1 MCPLPEHP
9 WCPAWDSATFRGPHP
24 VDSLPSPL
32 SWQLQSAGLFPE
44 SGYKGKTHSM
54 EFSRIQSASSG
65 SDSLWHCGPAIFP
78 CESERGPRRTAGR
91 GIALRLTKGTFRG
104 HLLCHQTDELP
115 SLCAGGGV
123 SAPAP
128 LPPSPPGR
136 RAGRRAGGSS
146 ARASGSPRAFHSAH
160 FKAEE
165 EVWVH
170 FWSDIFSKEQY
181 LFWWNTTSR
190 YYLFFKNSKI
200 PTQPQRMFPPRC
212 PGDWGPS
219 PQQYPLPAAP
229 RIFTAFRGDS
239 NLSPNL

>member
-1 MCPLPEHP
+1 ME
-9 WCPAWDSATFRGPHP
+9 
-24 VDSLPSPL
+24 SLPSPL
-32 SWQLQSAGLFPE
+32 SWQRQSAGLFPE

-78 CESERGPRRTAGR
+78 CERGPRRTAGR
-91 GIALRLTKGTFRG
+91 GVALRLTKGTFRG
-104 HLLCHQTDELP
+104 SLPCHQTEELP

-123 SAPAP
+123 SARPHCHPLHQGALQSAGPAGHRP
-128 LPPSPPGR
+128 EHLGVRGR
-136 RAGRRAGGSS
+136 STQRIS
-146 ARASGSPRAFHSAH
+146 
-160 FKAEE
+160 KAEE

-212 PGDWGPS
+212 PRVWVPS

-229 RIFTAFRGDS
+229 GSSQHSGETPICTPTRVPAQGAS
-239 NLSPNL
+239 